1 MYTYIYVYPVIS
13 RYVII
18 LIFMRINTIMFL
30 LFPLHLHWYD
40 GIKRGIASL
49 MVAVAVVVVVLVTVV
64 YVVVLTLVA
73 VHVPL
78 LMYTDESTLLGFK
91 IIKGF

>member
-1 MYTYIYVYPVIS
+1 M
-13 RYVII
+13 
-18 LIFMRINTIMFL
+18 MFL

-49 MVAVAVVVVVLVTVV
+49 MVVVVVVVVVLVTVV
-64 YVVVLTLVA
+64 YIVVLTLVA
-73 VHVPL
+73 VHVEVPL
-78 LMYTDESTLLGFK
+78 LMYTDESPLVGFK

>member
-1 MYTYIYVYPVIS
+1 M
-13 RYVII
+13 
-18 LIFMRINTIMFL
+18 
-30 LFPLHLHWYD
+30 
-40 GIKRGIASL
+40 
-49 MVAVAVVVVVLVTVV
+49 VAVVVVVLVTVV

-78 LMYTDESTLLGFK
+78 LMYTDESLLVGFK

>member
-1 MYTYIYVYPVIS
+1 M
-13 RYVII
+13 
-18 LIFMRINTIMFL
+18 MFL

-49 MVAVAVVVVVLVTVV
+49 MVAVYVVVVVVVVVLVTVV
-64 YVVVLTLVA
+64 YIVVLTLVA

-78 LMYTDESTLLGFK
+78 LMYTDESPLVGFK
-91 IIKGF
+91 GF

>member
-1 MYTYIYVYPVIS
+1 M
-13 RYVII
+13 
-18 LIFMRINTIMFL
+18 MFL

-49 MVAVAVVVVVLVTVV
+49 MVAVVVVVLVTVV
-64 YVVVLTLVA
+64 YIAVLTLVA

-78 LMYTDESTLLGFK
+78 LMYTDESPLVGFK